1 MNDYRTL
8 KLLEAFAEC
17 ARHSKRMLSAYNKVL
32 LIFPLDVNRYRIL
45 TDDEIEHID
54 QMVYRF
60 SKLQDA
66 IGERL
71 FKSVLMFLEDDIKN
85 KPFLDVLNRLE
96 QLAILPSR
104 DEWLRLRK
112 LRNELSHEY
121 SNEDEENVAA
131 LNVLFDEI
139 KTINGI
145 FLGIKSYFDLH
156 ISKRIDEK
164 LILQF
169 DLQR

>member
-1 MNDYRTL
+1 MNDAITL

-17 ARHSKRMLSAYNKVL
+17 ARHSKRMLSAHNKVL
-32 LIFPLDVNRYRIL
+32 TLFPLNVNRYCVL

-71 FKSVLMFLEDDIKN
+71 FKSGLMFLEEDIKG

-96 QLAILPSR
+96 QLAILQSR

-121 SNEDEENVAA
+121 SKENEENVAA
-131 LNVLFDEI
+131 LNMLFDEI

-145 FLGIKSYFDLH
+145 LLGIKNYFDLH
-156 ISKRIDEK
+156 IRKRIDEK
-164 LILQF
+164 LIMEFNL
-169 DLQR
+169 

>member
-1 MNDYRTL
+1 MNDYRAL

-17 ARHSKRMLSAYNKVL
+17 ARHSRRMFSAYNKVL
-32 LIFPLDVNRYRIL
+32 PISPLDVNKYRIL

-60 SKLQDA
+60 SKLQDS

-71 FKSVLMFLEDDIKN
+71 FKSLLMFLEEDIKN

-96 QLAILPSR
+96 QLEILPSK

-121 SNEDEENVAA
+121 SNEDEENVAV
-131 LNVLFDEI
+131 LNMLFDEI
-139 KTINGI
+139 KTINSI
-145 FLGIKSYFDLH
+145 VLSLRNYFDLH
-156 ISKRIDEK
+156 IRKRIDAK

-169 DLQR
+169 EL

>member
-17 ARHSKRMLSAYNKVL
+17 ARHSRRMLSAYNKVL
-32 LIFPLDVNRYRIL
+32 LIFPLDVDKYRIL

-54 QMVYRF
+54 QMIYRF
-60 SKLQDA
+60 SKLQDS

-71 FKSVLMFLEDDIKN
+71 FKSVLMFLEEDIKN

-96 QLAILPSR
+96 QLMILPSK
-104 DEWLRLRK
+104 DEWLKLRK

-131 LNVLFDEI
+131 LNMLFDEV

-145 FLGIKSYFDLH
+145 FLDIRNYFDLH
-156 ISKRIDEK
+156 LSKRIDTK

-169 DLQR
+169 DL

>member
-1 MNDYRTL
+1 MNDYRTMN
-8 KLLEAFAEC
+8 LLAAFAEC
-17 ARHSKRMLSAYNKVL
+17 ARHSKRMLRAYNKVL
-32 LIFPLDVNRYRIL
+32 VTFPLDVDKYRIL

-60 SKLQDA
+60 SKLQDS

-71 FKSVLMFLEDDIKN
+71 FKSVLIFLEEDIKN

-96 QLAILPSR
+96 QLMILPSK

-131 LNVLFDEI
+131 LNMLFDEI
-139 KTINGI
+139 KTINSI
-145 FLGIKSYFDLH
+145 FLGIRNYFDLH
-156 ISKRIDEK
+156 LKKRIDDK
-164 LILQF
+164 LVLQF
-169 DLQR
+169 DL

>member
-1 MNDYRTL
+1 VNDYRTL

-17 ARHSKRMLSAYNKVL
+17 ARHSRRMLSAYNKVL
-32 LIFPLDVNRYRIL
+32 LIFPLDLDKYRIL
-45 TDDEIEHID
+45 TDEEIEHID

-60 SKLQDA
+60 SKLQDS

-71 FKSVLMFLEDDIKN
+71 FKSVLIFLEEDIKN

-96 QLAILPSR
+96 QLAILPSK

-121 SNEDEENVAA
+121 SNEDDENVAA
-131 LNVLFDEI
+131 LNMLFDEI

-145 FLGIKSYFDLH
+145 FLGIKNYFDLH
-156 ISKRIDEK
+156 LSKRIDDK

-169 DLQR
+169 GL

>member
-1 MNDYRTL
+1 MNDYRPL

-17 ARHSKRMLSAYNKVL
+17 ARHSRRMLSAYNKVL
-32 LIFPLDVNRYRIL
+32 VIFPMDVNKYRIL

-60 SKLQDA
+60 SKLQDS

-71 FKSVLMFLEDDIKN
+71 FKSVLIFLEEDIKN

-96 QLAILPSR
+96 QLAILPSK

-131 LNVLFDEI
+131 LNMLFDEI
-139 KTINGI
+139 KTINSV
-145 FLGIKSYFDLH
+145 FLGIRNYFDLH
-156 ISKRIDEK
+156 LSKRIDGK

-169 DLQR
+169 DL

>member
-1 MNDYRTL
+1 MNDYRQL

-17 ARHSKRMLSAYNKVL
+17 ARHSQRMLSAYHKVL
-32 LIFPLDVNRYRIL
+32 LIFPLDVNKYRIL

-60 SKLQDA
+60 LKLQDS

-71 FKSVLMFLEDDIKN
+71 FKSLLMFLEEDIKN
-85 KPFLDVLNRLE
+85 RPFLDVLNRLE
-96 QLAILPSR
+96 QLEILPSK

-121 SNEDEENVAA
+121 SNEDEENAA
-131 LNVLFDEI
+131 VLNLLFDEI
-139 KTINGI
+139 KPINNI
-145 FLGIKSYFDLH
+145 FLRLRNYFDLH
-156 ISKRIDEK
+156 IRKRIDDK

-169 DLQR
+169 EL

>member
-17 ARHSKRMLSAYNKVL
+17 ARHSRRMLSAYNKVL
-32 LIFPLDVNRYRIL
+32 FIFPMVVDKYRTL
-45 TDDEIEHID
+45 TDDEVEHIE
-54 QMVYRF
+54 MVYRF
-60 SKLQDA
+60 SKLQDS

-71 FKSVLMFLEDDIKN
+71 FKSVLMFLEEDIKN

-96 QLAILPSR
+96 QLELLSSK

-121 SNEDEENVAA
+121 SNEDEENMAA
-131 LNVLFDEI
+131 LNMLFEEI
-139 KTINGI
+139 KIKNGI
-145 FLGIKSYFDLH
+145 LDGIRNYFDLH
-156 ISKRIDEK
+156 LRKRIDDK

-169 DLQR
+169 DL

>member
-1 MNDYRTL
+1 MNNYKAL

-17 ARHSKRMLSAYNKVL
+17 TKHSQRMLSAYKKVSN
-32 LIFPLDVNRYRIL
+32 IFPLDVNKYPIL

-60 SKLQDA
+60 SKLQDS

-71 FKSVLMFLEDDIKN
+71 FKSLLIFLEEDIKN
-85 KPFLDVLNRLE
+85 KPFLDILNRLE
-96 QLAILPSR
+96 QLEILPSK

-121 SNEDEENVAA
+121 SSEDEENVAV
-131 LNVLFDEI
+131 LNMLFDEI
-139 KTINGI
+139 KNLNSI
-145 FLGIKSYFDLH
+145 FLSLKNYFDLH
-156 ISKRIDEK
+156 IHNRIDDK
-164 LILQF
+164 
-169 DLQR
+169 DT

>member
-17 ARHSKRMLSAYNKVL
+17 ARHSRRMLSAYNKVL
-32 LIFPLDVNRYRIL
+32 LIFPLDVDKYRIL

-54 QMVYRF
+54 QMIYRF
-60 SKLQDA
+60 SKLQDS

-71 FKSVLMFLEDDIKN
+71 FKSVLMFLEEDIKN

-96 QLAILPSR
+96 QLMILPSK
-104 DEWLRLRK
+104 DEWLKLRK

-131 LNVLFDEI
+131 LNML
-139 KTINGI
+139 
-145 FLGIKSYFDLH
+145 
-156 ISKRIDEK
+156 
-164 LILQF
+164 
-169 DLQR
+169 

>member
-1 MNDYRTL
+1 MSDYRAL

-17 ARHSKRMLSAYNKVL
+17 TRHSRRMLGAYKKVSI
-32 LIFPLDVNRYRIL
+32 IFPLDVNKYRIL

-60 SKLQDA
+60 SKLQDS

-71 FKSVLMFLEDDIKN
+71 FKSVLMFLEEDIKN

-96 QLAILPSR
+96 QLAILPSK

-121 SNEDEENVAA
+121 SNEDEENVAV
-131 LNVLFDEI
+131 LNMLFNEI

-145 FLGIKSYFDLH
+145 FLGVRNYFDLH
-156 ISKRIDEK
+156 IRKIIDDK

-169 DLQR
+169 DF

>member
-71 FKSVLMFLEDDIKN
+71 FKSVLMFLEEDIKN

-145 FLGIKSYFDLH
+145 FLVIKRYFDLH
-156 ISKRIDEK
+156 IRKRIDEK

-169 DLQR
+169 DL

>member
-8 KLLEAFAEC
+8 KLLEALAEC
-17 ARHSKRMLSAYNKVL
+17 AKHSKRMLCAYNKVIS
-32 LIFPLDVNRYRIL
+32 IFPLDVNKYRIL

-60 SKLQDA
+60 SKLQDS

-71 FKSVLMFLEDDIKN
+71 FKSVLMFLEEDIKN
-85 KPFLDVLNRLE
+85 KPFLDILNRLE
-96 QLAILPSR
+96 QLELLPSKE
-104 DEWLRLRK
+104 EWLRLRK

-131 LNVLFDEI
+131 LNMLFDEI

-145 FLGIKSYFDLH
+145 LLGIRNYFELH
-156 ISKRIDEK
+156 IRKRIDDK
-164 LILQF
+164 LILKF
-169 DLQR
+169 DL

>member
-17 ARHSKRMLSAYNKVL
+17 ARHSRRMLSAYNKVL
-32 LIFPLDVNRYRIL
+32 VIFPMDVNRYRIL

-60 SKLQDA
+60 SKLQDS

-71 FKSVLMFLEDDIKN
+71 FKSVLIFLEEDIKN

-96 QLAILPSR
+96 QLAILPSK
-104 DEWLRLRK
+104 DEWLGLRK

-131 LNVLFDEI
+131 LNILFDEV
-139 KTINGI
+139 KTINSI
-145 FLGIKSYFDLH
+145 FLGIRNYFDLH
-156 ISKRIDEK
+156 LSKRIDGN
-164 LILQF
+164 LLLQF
-169 DLQR
+169 DL

>member
-1 MNDYRTL
+1 MNDYRAL
-8 KLLEAFAEC
+8 KLLGAFAEC
-17 ARHSKRMLSAYNKVL
+17 ARHSRRMLSAYNKVL
-32 LIFPLDVNRYRIL
+32 LIFPLDVNKYGIL

-60 SKLQDA
+60 SKLQDS

-71 FKSVLMFLEDDIKN
+71 FKSLLMFLEEDIKN

-96 QLAILPSR
+96 QLEILPSK

-121 SNEDEENVAA
+121 SNEDEENVAV
-131 LNVLFDEI
+131 LNMLFDEI
-139 KTINGI
+139 KTINSI
-145 FLGIKSYFDLH
+145 VLSLRNYFDLH
-156 ISKRIDEK
+156 IRKRIDAK

-169 DLQR
+169 EL